1 MLAFKAVQGA
11 GWLVFSRVVGRLI
24 DFGTL
29 LVLAR
34 ILTPA
39 DFGLAALATS
49 LVAVLDTVLE
59 VPVTQALIRL
69 PSVDKSHLD
78 TGFTLGLIRGSLLA
92 IIVLAAAWPYSLFY
106 REPVLVPLTAVLVL
120 GPIARGFAS
129 PGMVYFARELGFK
142 QTFILEVSGKL
153 CASIVATIV
162 VLSGGAY
169 WAIAVNYAI
178 ASVGA
183 TMVSYVLAPYRPAL
197 SLARMS
203 DFARF
208 IGWFSSAQLVS
219 ALNWQFDRFLVGA
232 LADRPTLGRYA
243 VANDVAV
250 IPTQSII
257 GPALQ
262 PVMAAFSQINTDRER
277 VKLAFLKA
285 ARFAMLISLPACIG
299 ISLSAD
305 LVTDF
310 LLGPKWAGAAPLLS
324 VLALSVAPVAYF
336 QTLYSVS
343 LALDKPSIIF
353 RLNATE
359 LCFRVVL
366 IPIGF
371 YLGSVMGTSLARV
384 GLSSLM
390 FIFYLAEVRRLL
402 DLGIRE
408 QCSNLWKI
416 AVASGVM
423 ATSVWFL
430 RDALAARD
438 LNHILE
444 LVFVTMTGAATYT
457 GTLLVLGIRLI
468 AGRGRLE
475 LVDRG

>member
-49 LVAVLDTVLE
+49 LVAVVDTVLE

-78 TGFTLGLIRGSLLA
+78 TGFTLGLMRGSLLA

-106 REPVLVPLTAVLVL
+106 HEPVLVPLTAVLVL

-129 PGMVYFARELGFK
+129 PGMVYFARELRFR

-183 TMVSYVLAPYRPAL
+183 TLVSYVLAPYRPAL

-208 IGWFSSAQLVS
+208 IGWFSSAQLIS

-277 VKLAFLKA
+277 VTLAFLKA

-310 LLGPKWAGAAPLLS
+310 LLGAKWASAAPLLR

-343 LALDKPSIIF
+343 LALDRPSIIF

-359 LCFRVVL
+359 LCFRIVL

-371 YLGSVMGTSLARV
+371 YLGSAMGTSLARV
-384 GLSSLM
+384 ALSSLM
-390 FIFYLAEVRRLL
+390 FVFYLAEVRRLL
-402 DLGIRE
+402 DLSIRQ
-408 QCSNLWKI
+408 QCNNLWKI
-416 AVASGVM
+416 ALAGGLM

-430 RDALAARD
+430 REGLASRD
-438 LNHILE
+438 LNHVLE
-444 LVFVTMTGAATYT
+444 LALVAMIGAATYM

-475 LVDRG
+475 IVDRR